1 MKVFLG
7 IVGYLLAS
15 VLAAVIWLVVYKN
28 NGIEMS
34 IEAITLVGFAGL
46 FWPVWLICGCVAV
59 PVLLI
64 GKLAALVLGLF

>member
-15 VLAAVIWLVVYKN
+15 ILAAVIWLAMYKD
-28 NGIEMS
+28 NGIEISKESM
-34 IEAITLVGFAGL
+34 ALAGFAGL
-46 FWPVWLICGCVAV
+46 FWPMWLMCGCVAA
-59 PVLLI
+59 PFLLI